1 MFKLHTDDELL
12 HKYGKL
18 SYDAKSRNS
27 LSAKIALNDFS
38 NIDSSREQN
47 FFPYKTVC
55 LQSKE
60 DDAIIN
66 GFVRQYDN
74 GLLEYDIVFRLSYA
88 GY

>member
-1 MFKLHTDDELL
+1 MFKLHTDDESL

-27 LSAKIALNDFS
+27 LSAKVALNDFS
-38 NIDSSREQN
+38 NIDSYREQN

-60 DDAIIN
+60 DGAIVN
-66 GFVRQYDN
+66 GFARQYDN
-74 GLLEYDIVFRLSYA
+74 GLLEYDIVFRLSYT